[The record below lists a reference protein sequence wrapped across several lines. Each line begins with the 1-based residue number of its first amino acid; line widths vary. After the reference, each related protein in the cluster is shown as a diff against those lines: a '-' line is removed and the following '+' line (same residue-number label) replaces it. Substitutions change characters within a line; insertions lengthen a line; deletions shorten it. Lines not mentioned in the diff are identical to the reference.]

1 MKTIDDLITAYT
13 DLLRSLQFGRE
24 TVRKKKQMLKKF
36 SSWLKETHN
45 IKTID
50 RLQSNHLGKW
60 HSHLS
65 TLRTHKGY
73 PLKATAINRHII
85 TVRGFLLHLSEN
97 GHIQSRLLNS
107 LPYLKEPKRL
117 PGSVLAHTQVKKLL
131 SKISTDSAEG
141 YRDRAMFEALY
152 STGIRAS
159 ELLGI
164 DVADIDLKNQTAL
177 VTGKGDKERIVP
189 IGRTAV
195 RYLETY
201 IKAVRPYMVRDIKET
216 AMFLGRDGRRL
227 SYQIF
232 RRIVLAV
239 VEKSGLD
246 IPVTAHTFRRS
257 CTTELIRG
265 GANIY
270 HVKELLGHESLDTLK
285 PYTQLT
291 IVDLKKTHEKCH
303 PREIDKR

>member
-1 MKTIDDLITAYT
+1 MKSIDDLIITYT
-13 DLLRSLQFGRE
+13 DFLRSLQFGSE
-24 TVRKKKQMLKKF
+24 TVRKKKENLVNF
-36 SSWLKETHN
+36 STWLKETFD
-45 IKTID
+45 IETID
-50 RLQSNHLGKW
+50 RLQSDHLKRW
-60 HSHLS
+60 HTHLS

-73 PLKATAINRHII
+73 PLKATSINRHII
-85 TVRGFLLHLSEN
+85 SIRCFLEHLSAN
-97 GHIQSRLLNS
+97 GYVQSRLLKT

-117 PGSVLAHTQVKKLL
+117 PGSVLTHKQVKKLL

-141 YRDRAMFEALY
+141 YRDRAMFETLY

-159 ELLGI
+159 ELLNL
-164 DVADIDLKNQTAL
+164 DVKDIDLKNHTAFI
-177 VTGKGDKERIVP
+177 TGKGDKQRVVP
-189 IGRTAV
+189 IGKTAL
-195 RYLETY
+195 RYLESY
-201 IKAVRPYMVRDIKET
+201 IKAVRPYMVRNRKET
-216 AMFLGRDGRRL
+216 ALFLGRDGRRL
-227 SYQIF
+227 PYHIF

-239 VEKSGLD
+239 VEKSSLD

-291 IVDLKKTHEKCH
+291 IVDLKKTHGKCH
-303 PREIDKR
+303 PREIDRR